1 MENYFKNVE
10 NLTEIPPN
18 LMLTLIVYCTASVF
32 LGYPGSGQEV
42 PVASFMEDR
51 AEHMTHELWKE
62 V

>member
-1 MENYFKNVE
+1 
-10 NLTEIPPN
+10 
-18 LMLTLIVYCTASVF
+18 MLTLIVYCTASVF